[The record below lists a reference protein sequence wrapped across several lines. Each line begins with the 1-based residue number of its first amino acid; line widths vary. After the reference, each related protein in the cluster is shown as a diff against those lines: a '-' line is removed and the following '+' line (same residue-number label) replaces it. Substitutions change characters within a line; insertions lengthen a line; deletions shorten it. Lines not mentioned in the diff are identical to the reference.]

1 MNNVVYLDIT
11 KKSIA
16 NLVTEI
22 IYKDIPCPSVQYFDI
37 VTDFIKR
44 LNLHIAV
51 NNVTKEEQNFFF
63 QEDEPE
69 AFKLFSSMLY
79 WQQYIEENHPNVDV
93 DLPSILKQWS
103 SKFYDQCMKLMYA
116 KHDYFRDISFN

>member
-11 KKSIA
+11 KKSIG

-22 IYKDIPCPSVQYFDI
+22 IYKDIPCPSVQYFDV

-51 NNVTKEEQNFFF
+51 NSVTKEEQNFFF

-69 AFKLFSSMLY
+69 AFTLFSMMLH
-79 WQQYIEENHPNVDV
+79 WQQYIEENHPNIDV
-93 DLPSILKQWS
+93 DLPSILKQWN
-103 SKFYDQCMKLMYA
+103 SKFYEQCMKLMYA
-116 KHDYFRDISFN
+116 KHDYFRDTSFN